1 MDRRNFLKSMGALA
15 AAAACMP
22 SFAAI
27 TEPNKYAESLRLL
40 DACRGITDTRAATEK
55 VDQLLVYLRLN
66 FTPPENTE
74 ANYDACALLLQTSH
88 DHLESIARGIPP
100 DIADGL
106 YPIALFRL
114 GLASY
119 RIEFDPGRSN
129 EFNWFHKTYGK
140 VVIQGAD
147 AKRKPGYQDPNRPN
161 FDKPRTAE
169 QVQNDNL
176 TWVNRQADPLKW
188 SPTWEEDM
196 KLFNIKGQA

>member
-74 ANYDACALLLQTSH
+74 TNYAACALVLQTPS
-88 DHLESIARGIPP
+88 DELESNARGIPP
-100 DIADGL
+100 DIADAV
-106 YPIALFRL
+106 YPVALFRL
-114 GLASY
+114 GLTTY
-119 RIEFDPGRSN
+119 QIPLDPGRSK
-129 EFNWFHKTYGK
+129 EFEWFHKTYGK
-140 VVIQGAD
+140 IVIEGAD
-147 AKRKPGYQDPNRPN
+147 VKRNPNRRSRY
-161 FDKPRTAE
+161 KPAGLSAKE
-169 QVQNDNL
+169 QEIIRIQ
-176 TWVNRQADPLKW
+176 Q
-188 SPTWEEDM
+188 DM
-196 KLFNIKGQA
+196 KLYNIKGQA

>member
-55 VDQLLVYLRLN
+55 VDQLLVYLREN

-74 ANYDACALLLQTSH
+74 ANYDACALLLQTPY
-88 DHLESIARGIPP
+88 DRLESIVRGIPP

-106 YPIALFRL
+106 YPIALIRV
-114 GLASY
+114 GLITY
-119 RIEFDPGRSN
+119 RIPFDPVHATQF
-129 EFNWFHKTYGK
+129 EWFHKAFGK
-140 VVIQGAD
+140 VVIQATNE
-147 AKRKPGYQDPNRPN
+147 KRKPGYQPPPP
-161 FDKPRTAE
+161 KTAQDIE
-169 QVQNDNL
+169 NEAL
-176 TWVNRQADPLKW
+176 TRLNKQTNW
-188 SPTWEEDM
+188 SSWEEDVR
-196 KLFNIKGQA
+196 LFNIKGQA

>member
-15 AAAACMP
+15 AAATSMP

-40 DACRGITDTRAATEK
+40 DACRGITDPKQVA
-55 VDQLLVYLRLN
+55 VPIDQLLAYLREN

-74 ANYDACALLLQTSH
+74 ANYAACALLLQTPS
-88 DHLESIARGIPP
+88 DQLESITRGIPP
-100 DIADGL
+100 DVADAV
-106 YPIALFRL
+106 YPVALFRL
-114 GLASY
+114 GLTTY
-119 RIEFDPGRSN
+119 RIALDPGRSK
-129 EFNWFHKTYGK
+129 EFGWFHKTYGK
-140 VVIQGAD
+140 IVIEGAD
-147 AKRKPGYQDPNRPN
+147 VKRNPNRRSE
-161 FDKPRTAE
+161 FKPRTAE

-176 TWVNRQADPLKW
+176 AWVNRQADPLKW

>member
-55 VDQLLVYLRLN
+55 TDQLLVYLRAN
-66 FTPPENTE
+66 FPVPENTE
-74 ANYDACALLLQTSH
+74 ANYAACALLLQTPL
-88 DHLESIARGIPP
+88 DELEPIARGIPP
-100 DIADGL
+100 DIADAV

-114 GLASY
+114 GLATY
-119 RIEFDPGRSN
+119 QIALDPGRSK
-129 EFNWFHKTYGK
+129 EFEWFHKSYGK
-140 VVIQGAD
+140 VVIEGSD
-147 AKRKPGYQDPNRPN
+147 VKRNPNRRSE
-161 FDKPRTAE
+161 FKPRTVE

-176 TWVNRQADPLKW
+176 AWVNRQADPLKW

-196 KLFNIKGQA
+196 KLFNIKGQV